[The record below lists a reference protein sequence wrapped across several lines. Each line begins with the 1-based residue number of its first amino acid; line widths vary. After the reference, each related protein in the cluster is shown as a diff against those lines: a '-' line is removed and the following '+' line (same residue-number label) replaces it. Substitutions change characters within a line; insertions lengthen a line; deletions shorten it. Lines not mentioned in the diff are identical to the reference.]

1 MMFHGRNAGKKVMA
15 IRVVKHAFEIIY
27 LMTGRNPLDVYVGAV

>member
-1 MMFHGRNAGKKVMA
+1 MFHGRNAGKKVMS

-27 LMTGRNPLDVYVGAV
+27 LTTGKNPLEVFVNAV